1 MKTRTERQLSS
12 SGRGCL
18 LVAMALLAMGVA
30 FVLSSPEMGVQ
41 ARYQSPGSPLSPV
54 SPVLT
59 QPLQTPARTPTILD
73 ITPTPTSELPGPLDT
88 GSSPGTGLATATLVV
103 GGIVLVGLI
112 VGAALLLM
120 RGQPRDESIS

>member
-12 SGRGCL
+12 SGRVCL
-18 LVAMALLAMGVA
+18 LVAMTLLAMGVA
-30 FVLSSPEMGVQ
+30 FVLSSPKMGVQ
-41 ARYQSPGSPLSPV
+41 AWYQSPGSPLSPV

-59 QPLQTPARTPTILD
+59 TPARTPTVLD
-73 ITPTPTSELPGPLDT
+73 ITPTSTSELPVPLDT
-88 GSSPGTGLATATLVV
+88 QSSPGTSGATATLVV

-120 RGQPRDESIS
+120 RGQPPDESIS